1 MSVPVS
7 PTYFSPVLSTAYN
20 VRVFLKPEIYAPTGS
35 YKDRIGPV
43 AVAEAIQ
50 AGAQKVVLTSSGN
63 QGLAV
68 ARAAKAAGLPCL
80 ILATRHILPVY
91 KEGLQ
96 HFGAELEIVPDMQV
110 RSVRFHERIAEGW
123 FPLSVVPED
132 RGQRVQP
139 GKTGYAE
146 IAREIVAA
154 LGMAPDFL
162 ILPVC
167 FGDGCSG
174 ILLGFQEL
182 ARTRGTG
189 IPKFIMVRATYA
201 EDVAFS
207 ITADRTTPEVAAT
220 LEATQGV
227 SMFFTNE
234 EFLEAQRLGRA
245 EALDL
250 EPAGAAPFLALR
262 KFATASS
269 LPAASSV
276 VLLLTAL
283 NRVPPAL
290 RSDPRKRRKK

>member
-1 MSVPVS
+1 MPAPLS
-7 PTYFSPVLSTAYN
+7 PTRFSATLSQEFNAKIY
-20 VRVFLKPEIYAPTGS
+20 LKPEIHSATGS
-35 YKDRIGPV
+35 YKDRIGPA
-43 AVAEAIQ
+43 AVAEALQ

-68 ARAAKAAGLPCL
+68 ARAAQAAGLPCR
-80 ILATRHILPVY
+80 IIATCHILPVY
-91 KEGLQ
+91 QQGLER
-96 HFGAELEIVPDMQV
+96 FGAELEIVPDMKV

-139 GKTGYAE
+139 GKRGYAA
-146 IAREIVAA
+146 IAREIVEA
-154 LGMAPDFL
+154 LGAAPDYL

-174 ILLGFQEL
+174 ILLGFREL
-182 ARTRGTG
+182 ARERGTG

-207 ITADRTTPEVAAT
+207 ITADRTTPEVAST

-227 SMFFTNE
+227 SMFFTNA

-245 EALDL
+245 EGLDL
-250 EPAGAAPFLALR
+250 EPAAAAPFLALR
-262 KFATASS
+262 KFAADPG
-269 LPAASSV
+269 LPPGRTV
-276 VLLLTAL
+276 VLLLTAV
-283 NRVPPAL
+283 NRVPPGQ
-290 RSDPRKRRKK
+290 K